1 MNSGRYILSQ
11 VLELVHRQTLDRL
24 VQRYD
29 AESKVRHFGCRQQL
43 ICMAFAQLTWREGLR
58 DIATCLNARS
68 EALYHLGFRE
78 RVAKS
83 TLADANEQRDWRL
96 WEDLAKGL
104 MRKAR
109 VLYAGED
116 LGLELENTVY
126 ALDSTTIDLSLSL
139 FPWAD
144 FRSTKAGIKMHTQL
158 DLRGPIPTCIHITGA
173 RNADVHWLDDLL
185 FEAGAFYVMDRGYM
199 DFARLARIVQAGSF
213 FVTRAKSNLR
223 FTRHYSMPR
232 DCLEGVLS
240 DQIGCPSLLKAAT
253 DFPYPL
259 RRVRYF
265 DAESSKH
272 LVFLTNNLEIPA
284 LTVAKLY
291 KSRWQIELFFKWIK
305 GHLRIKHYFGTS
317 PNAVKSQIWI
327 AVAVYLMV
335 AILHK
340 QLQLPGRLHRTF
352 QLLSVHPFEKVPIHE
367 LLTEED
373 LKSYM
378 PHKNN
383 QLMLLDL

>member
-1 MNSGRYILSQ
+1 MNTGRYVLSQ
-11 VLELVHRQTLDRL
+11 VLDLVHWQTLSRL

-78 RVAKS
+78 KVAKS
-83 TLADANEQRDWRL
+83 TLADANEHRDWRL

-139 FPWAD
+139 FPWGN

-173 RNADVHWLDDLL
+173 RKADVHWLDDLI
-185 FEAGAFYVMDRGYM
+185 FEAGAFYVMDRAYM
-199 DFARLARIVQAGSF
+199 DFARLARIVLAGAF

-232 DCLEGVLS
+232 ACMEGVLS
-240 DQIGCPSLLKAAT
+240 DQVGCPSLPKAAAT
-253 DFPYPL
+253 FPYLL

-265 DAESSKH
+265 DAESSKY

-291 KSRWQIELFFKWIK
+291 KARWQIELFFKWIK

-317 PNAVKSQIWI
+317 PNAVKTQIWI

-352 QLLSVHPFEKVPIHE
+352 QLLSIHPFEKVPILE
-367 LLTEED
+367 LLTESD
-373 LKSYM
+373 LQSYI
-378 PHKNN
+378 PQENN

>member
-83 TLADANEQRDWRL
+83 TLADANEQRDYRL

-144 FRSTKAGIKMHTQL
+144 FRSTKAGIIG
-158 DLRGPIPTCIHITGA
+158 RG
-173 RNADVHWLDDLL
+173 
-185 FEAGAFYVMDRGYM
+185 
-199 DFARLARIVQAGSF
+199 
-213 FVTRAKSNLR
+213 
-223 FTRHYSMPR
+223 
-232 DCLEGVLS
+232 
-240 DQIGCPSLLKAAT
+240 
-253 DFPYPL
+253 
-259 RRVRYF
+259 
-265 DAESSKH
+265 
-272 LVFLTNNLEIPA
+272 
-284 LTVAKLY
+284 
-291 KSRWQIELFFKWIK
+291 WQRKV
-305 GHLRIKHYFGTS
+305 S
-317 PNAVKSQIWI
+317 P
-327 AVAVYLMV
+327 
-335 AILHK
+335 
-340 QLQLPGRLHRTF
+340 
-352 QLLSVHPFEKVPIHE
+352 
-367 LLTEED
+367 
-373 LKSYM
+373 
-378 PHKNN
+378 
-383 QLMLLDL
+383 

>member
-1 MNSGRYILSQ
+1 MNTGRYILSQ

-83 TLADANEQRDWRL
+83 TLADANEQRDYRL

-173 RNADVHWLDDLL
+173 RNVDVHWLDDLL

-240 DQIGCPSLLKAAT
+240 DQVGSPSLPKAAA

-265 DAESSKH
+265 DKETAKH

-317 PNAVKSQIWI
+317 PNAVKTQIWI

-352 QLLSVHPFEKVPIHE
+352 QLLSIHPFEKVPIHE
-367 LLTEED
+367 LLTETD
-373 LKSYM
+373 FKSYM

-383 QLMLLDL
+383 QLMLWDL